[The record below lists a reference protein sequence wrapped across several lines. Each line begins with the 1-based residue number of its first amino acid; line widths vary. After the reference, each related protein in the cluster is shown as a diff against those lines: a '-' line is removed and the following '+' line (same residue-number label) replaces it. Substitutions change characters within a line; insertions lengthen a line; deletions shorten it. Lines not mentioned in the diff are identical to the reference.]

1 MSMEVSQKNKDE
13 LAVQLEAYLIGKI
26 DHECIRSYAWG
37 LSDSSPREPSV
48 SEKVFWSCVF
58 SIIHL
63 ADDEHW
69 NDGCTQ
75 RDLGELLNQLKGS
88 NG

>member
-1 MSMEVSQKNKDE
+1 MTMEVSQESIDE
-13 LAVQLEAYLIGKI
+13 LAEKLDAYLSGKI
-26 DHECIRSYAWG
+26 DHGAIQSYAWG
-37 LSDSSPREPSV
+37 LSDSSPKEPNE

-69 NDGCTQ
+69 KDGCTQ
-75 RDLGELLNQLKGS
+75 RDLGKLLNQLKGGNS
-88 NG
+88 

>member
-1 MSMEVSQKNKDE
+1 MEEVSQTNKDE
-13 LAVQLEAYLIGKI
+13 LTKKLNAYLSGQI
-26 DHECIRSYAWG
+26 DHEAIRSYAWG
-37 LSDSSPREPSV
+37 LSESLPKESIE

-69 NDGCTQ
+69 KDGCTE
-75 RDLGELLNQLKGS
+75 RDLGELLNKLKSGNS
-88 NG
+88 